1 MFLFVLIRRYEV
13 YLVVRIYQVYVPVK
27 DSIPDVC
34 C

>member
-13 YLVVRIYQVYVPVK
+13 YLVVRVYQVYVPVK